1 MNSLLKI
8 TILLFTINLIFSQT
22 ANQSDE
28 VWSSFQQFM
37 QQNNK
42 PMSNQAD
49 TNRLYNVYRENYN
62 YVKSIKGNSYTV
74 ELNKFSTMTNSEFKT
89 TYLTLSAKSLRML
102 EDSLDNSGF
111 LQEDNNIDN
120 NENINNSTES
130 ETVNLTQTSSFD
142 WRSKGAVTGVKDQG
156 QCGCCWAFS
165 TIAAVEGAYAKKY
178 GKLISLSEKQLLDC
192 DSSNSGCNGGNME
205 YALNYIKKAG
215 GVATTSQYPY
225 SPSKGQ
231 CRYTSSW
238 AAVKVSGYS
247 RVSSNENTMMQAL
260 SNNGPL
266 SVAVDASRMQFYG
279 GGIYTCSGAV
289 NLNHGVTI
297 VGYGS
302 DRTGN
307 YWIVKNSWGSS
318 WGMNGYI
325 YIRRGTN
332 ECGIANY
339 VVSPSVQ

>member
-22 ANQSDE
+22 ANDE
-28 VWSSFQQFM
+28 VWNSFQQFM

-42 PMSNQAD
+42 PTSNQAD

-62 YVKSIKGNSYTV
+62 YVKSVQGGSFTA
-74 ELNKFSTMTNSEFKT
+74 ELNKFATMTNSEFKT
-89 TYLTLSAKSLRML
+89 TYLTLNAKTLRML

-111 LQEDNNIDN
+111 LQDNSNDN
-120 NENINNSTES
+120 TTES
-130 ETVNLTQTSSFD
+130 ETVNLTQASSFD
-142 WRSKGAVTGVKDQG
+142 WRSKGAVSGVKDQG

-178 GKLISLSEKQLLDC
+178 GKLLSLSEKQLLDC

-215 GVATTSQYPY
+215 GVALTSKYPY
-225 SPSKGQ
+225 SPSKGS
-231 CRYTSSW
+231 CRYTSSMS
-238 AAVKVSGYS
+238 AVKVSGYS

-260 SNNGPL
+260 ANNGPL
-266 SVAVDASRMQFYG
+266 AVAVDASRMQFYG
-279 GGIYTCSGAV
+279 GGVYTCSGAV

-325 YIRRGTN
+325 YIKRGTN

-339 VVSPSVQ
+339 VVSASVQ